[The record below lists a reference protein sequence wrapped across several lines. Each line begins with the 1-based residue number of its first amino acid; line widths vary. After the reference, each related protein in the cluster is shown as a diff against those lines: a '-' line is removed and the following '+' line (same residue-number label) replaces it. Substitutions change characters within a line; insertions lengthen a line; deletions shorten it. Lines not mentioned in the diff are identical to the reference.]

1 MNDPDPDPV
10 SQPKPANHASPH
22 YSLGVDRPDVIV
34 IGAGVAGLC
43 AAHELGAEGHRV
55 LVLEAQDRAGG
66 RIRTLRVPG
75 LPPLEL
81 GAEFVHGKPPE
92 LSTLLDDAGLPVQGA
107 DGAHLVLSG
116 GELID
121 AGPLMQRINGVF
133 SGIYPPDEPIAKR
146 IERSFARGDPAR
158 AMAFAYAEGFN
169 AADARTASAVAIGRM
184 TRAAEGQAGE
194 EAQRVVPGYDKLVD
208 FLLERLKP
216 LPVNVMLGTR
226 VEQVRWRRG
235 HVVISAGALF
245 RARAAIVTVP
255 LPALRALPIE
265 PKLPDKTQRLNA
277 LQMGEVLKV
286 FLCFRD
292 DVPWRT
298 RDFAFL
304 HAPELPFPTFWRLKP
319 FDTQT
324 LVAWAAGPKARRLAH
339 EPDSAAVEAAL
350 TSLGTVLGVSRALL
364 DSKLAQVHV
373 SNFSK
378 DPFTQGAYAVVPT
391 GAAEAQDEL
400 SEPVEDTLFFAG
412 EATESAFAGTV
423 HGALISGERAGQWV
437 DQVLRSDWDPSL
449 SFAL

>member
-1 MNDPDPDPV
+1 
-10 SQPKPANHASPH
+10 
-22 YSLGVDRPDVIV
+22 VDRPDVIV

-66 RIRTLRVPG
+66 RIRTLRVQG

-92 LSTLLDDAGLPVQGA
+92 LSTLLADAGLPVQSA
-107 DGAHLVLSG
+107 DGEHLILSG
-116 GELID
+116 GELVD
-121 AGPLMQRINGVF
+121 GRALMGRINGVF

-146 IERSFARGDPAR
+146 IERSFPRGDPAR
-158 AMAFAYAEGFN
+158 AMAYAYAEGFN
-169 AADARTASAVAIGRM
+169 AVDARTASAVAIGRM
-184 TRAAEGQAGE
+184 TRAAEGQAGD
-194 EAQRVVPGYDKLVD
+194 EALRVLPGYDKLVD
-208 FLLERLKP
+208 YLLERLKP
-216 LPVNVMLGTR
+216 LPVSVVLGAR

-235 HVVISAGALF
+235 HVVVSAGAPLH
-245 RARAAIVTVP
+245 AKAAVLTLP
-255 LPALRALPIE
+255 LPALRELPIE
-265 PKLPDKTQRLNA
+265 PRLPDKTRRLNA
-277 LQMGEVLKV
+277 LQMGEVIKV
-286 FLCFRD
+286 FLVFRD

-298 RDFAFL
+298 REFTFL

-324 LVAWAAGPKARRLAH
+324 LVAWTAGPKASRLSKQ
-339 EPDSAAVEAAL
+339 PDSVAVEAAL
-350 TSLGTVLGVSRALL
+350 TSLGTLLGVSRALL

-373 SNFSK
+373 SNWSK
-378 DPFTQGAYAVVPT
+378 DAYTQGAYAVVPT

-412 EATESAFAGTV
+412 EGTESSFGGTV
-423 HGALISGERAGQWV
+423 HGAIISGERAGQWV
-437 DQVLRSDWDPSL
+437 DQVLRSDWDPPL